1 MKPTRTETWVV
12 FQSLGQYHK
21 AREYLEKALAIT
33 IEIGRK
39 EEEASWYGNLGTV
52 FRSLGQYDKAKEYIE
67 KALAISI
74 QIGDKK
80 GEDSSYGSL
89 GTVFQSLNI

>member
-1 MKPTRTETWVV
+1 M
-12 FQSLGQYHK
+12 FQSLGQHDK
-21 AREYLEKALAIT
+21 VKEYL
-33 IEIGRK
+33 
-39 EEEASWYGNLGTV
+39 
-52 FRSLGQYDKAKEYIE
+52 E

-89 GTVFQSLNI
+89 GTVFQSLGQYEKAKEYLEKALVITIQIGDKQNEANSYGNLGSVSIPWPIS